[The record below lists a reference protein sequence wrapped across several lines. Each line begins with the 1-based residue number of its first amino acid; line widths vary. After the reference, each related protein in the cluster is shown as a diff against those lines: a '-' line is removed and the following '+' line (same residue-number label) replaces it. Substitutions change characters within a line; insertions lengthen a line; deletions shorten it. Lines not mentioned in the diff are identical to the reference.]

1 MLNNCIIM
9 GRMTRDPELRRT
21 GKGTAVASFT
31 LAVDRDTKGE
41 SGERE
46 TDFVD
51 CVAWK
56 GTAEHISKYFSKGSM
71 AIVTGRLQMR
81 NWTDKDGNKRRT
93 AEIIASSVYFG
104 EAKKQQEGSY
114 PTMEQ
119 NSYSGGSGGFGDT
132 LKYAESLQNK
142 NYGVPAGPNDF
153 AMLDDDDAQL
163 PF

>member
-21 GKGTAVASFT
+21 GSGTAVCSFT
-31 LAVDRDTKGE
+31 IAVDRDTKGE

-56 GTAEHISKYFSKGSM
+56 GTAELVCKHFGKGSM

-104 EAKKQQEGSY
+104 EAKKQNEGGYSA
-114 PTMEQ
+114 PAQ
-119 NSYSGGSGGFGDT
+119 NSFSGGAGSFGDT
-132 LKYAESLQNK
+132 LKYVESIQNK
-142 NYGVPAGPNDF
+142 NDY
-153 AMLDDDDAQL
+153 AMLTDDDAQL

>member
-21 GKGTAVASFT
+21 SSGTAVCGFT
-31 LAVDRDTKGE
+31 IAVDRDIKGE

-56 GTAEHISKYFSKGSM
+56 GTAELVCKHFSKGSM

-93 AEIIASSVYFG
+93 AEIIASTVYFG
-104 EAKKQQEGSY
+104 EAKKQQEGGYTPVAQKSY
-114 PTMEQ
+114 PGD
-119 NSYSGGSGGFGDT
+119 SGSFGDT
-132 LKYAESLQNK
+132 LKYVESLKSK
-142 NYGVPAGPNDF
+142 NDY